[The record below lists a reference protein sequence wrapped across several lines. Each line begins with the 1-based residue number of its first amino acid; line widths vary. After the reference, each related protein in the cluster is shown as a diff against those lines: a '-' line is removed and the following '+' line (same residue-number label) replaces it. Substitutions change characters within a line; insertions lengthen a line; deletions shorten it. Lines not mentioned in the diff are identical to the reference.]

1 MPELRLVIFDVD
13 GTLVDSQ
20 GLIVASMNA
29 AFSAVGFEA
38 PSRKDI
44 LGIVG
49 LSLEHALERL
59 APSGADH
66 AAMLAAYRAH
76 YFESRSR
83 DGTPAT
89 SPLFPKVREVL
100 DRLAADP
107 WTMLAVAT
115 GKSKRGL
122 DALIEGH
129 GLEGVFSSLQ
139 CADFHPS
146 KPHPSMIEAA
156 LGEAGVDKSRT
167 VMVGDTSFDIDMA
180 RSAGV
185 KSIAVSWGYHD
196 ASQLGADAVI
206 DGFEALPQTIERL
219 LEK

>member
-1 MPELRLVIFDVD
+1 MSELRLVIFDVD

-29 AFSAVGFEA
+29 AFQAVGLDE
-38 PSRKDI
+38 PSRADV

-49 LSLEHALERL
+49 LSLGDAFERL

-66 AAMLAAYRAH
+66 EAMLTAYREH
-76 YFESRSR
+76 YFSTRSR
-83 DGTPAT
+83 EGTPTT
-89 SPLFPKVREVL
+89 SPLFPHVRSVIEDL
-100 DRLAADP
+100 RADP
-107 WTMLAVAT
+107 WTLLAVAT

-122 DALIEGH
+122 DALVEGH
-129 GLEGVFSSLQ
+129 GLQGVFASLQ
-139 CADFHPS
+139 CSDFHPS

-156 LGEAGVDKSRT
+156 LRETGAEKSRT

-180 RSAGV
+180 RAAGV

-196 ASQLGADAVI
+196 VSDMAADAVI
-206 DGFEALPQTIERL
+206 DSFDELPKTIERL
-219 LEK
+219 LEN

>member
-1 MPELRLVIFDVD
+1 MPDLRLVIFDVD

-20 GLIVASMNA
+20 ALIVASMNE
-29 AFSAVGFEA
+29 AFRSVGLEA
-38 PSRKDI
+38 PSRNAV

-49 LSLEHALERL
+49 LSLEGAFERL
-59 APSGADH
+59 SPSDADQE
-66 AAMLAAYRAH
+66 AMLAAYREY
-76 YFESRSR
+76 YFSARTR

-89 SPLFPKVREVL
+89 SPLFPHVREVL
-100 DRLAADP
+100 EELRADP
-107 WTMLAVAT
+107 WTLLAVAT

-129 GLEGVFSSLQ
+129 GLKGMFSSLQ
-139 CADFHPS
+139 CSDFHPS

-156 LGEAGVDKSRT
+156 LRDTGVTQSRA

-185 KSIAVSWGYHD
+185 KSVAVSWGYHEVSD
-196 ASQLGADAVI
+196 MGADAVI
-206 DGFEALPQTIERL
+206 DYFEQLPATLERL
-219 LEK
+219 LEN